1 MDSDCNDGSDE
12 IDCPPLT
19 CDQVSRDFYT
29 LFLRPCMTPRKVYE

>member
-19 CDQVSRDFYT
+19 CDQVKRICTHFSCQINR
-29 LFLRPCMTPRKVYE
+29 